1 MNTRL
6 TILAMAVGLTAGAV
20 ARADAIRKTDG
31 KNLSNVN
38 VVEMGAREVTVEQ
51 GGASTK
57 IPVNEIQTI
66 RYAKEPSLLNTAR
79 TALEAG
85 RNEDAVAALARVKVD
100 DRRTEVRQ
108 DVLFYTALAKT
119 RLALAGADE
128 EAVKE
133 AGRLMA
139 AFVSAHP
146 NSYHY
151 FEACELVGDALVAT
165 GKYGVSRDF
174 YGRVAKAPWP
184 DYQMRAGVALGRA
197 LLAEGKTDEA
207 LKSFQSALD
216 TQAEGESADRQRLA
230 ATLGKARCLAET
242 GGGDEAVKLVE
253 GVIEKADTEE
263 ALLCAR
269 AYNALGTAHRA
280 AGRAKDALLAFL
292 HVDLLYFTS
301 PKEHIDALEN
311 LVELFEQVQQPERA
325 DEAAKILQER
335 YKRSPRSN

>member
-1 MNTRL
+1 MNKRL
-6 TILAMAVGLTAGAV
+6 VILAMAVGLTAGDA

-31 KNLSNVN
+31 KPLGNVN
-38 VVEMGAREVTVEQ
+38 VVQMSAQEVTIEQ
-51 GGASTK
+51 GGASTT

-85 RNEDAVAALARVKVD
+85 RNEDAVAALEKVNAD
-100 DRRTEVRQ
+100 DQRPEVQQ
-108 DVLFYTALAKT
+108 DVLFCTALAKT
-119 RLALAGADE
+119 RIALAGTDE

-139 AFVSAHP
+139 GFVKAHP

-165 GKYGVSRDF
+165 GNYPASQDF

-184 DYQMRAGVALGRA
+184 DYQMRAGVALGLA

-207 LKSFQSALD
+207 LKSFQGALD

-230 ATLGKARCLAET
+230 ATLGKARCLTET

-263 ALLCAR
+263 ALLHAR
-269 AYNALGTAHRA
+269 AYNALGAAHRK

-301 PKEHIDALEN
+301 PKEHIEALEN

-335 YKRSPRSN
+335 YKRNPRSD